1 MGGCGHEHAA
11 PKSAG
16 VKQDQQLGMVQQVVR
31 AVHRNVAVQVCALYV
46 MAGACV
52 AAVVRGVHIVVV
64 EGQMHLFATHR
75 IGHKYKALIQ

>member
-11 PKSAG
+11 PNSAG

-31 AVHRNVAVQVCALYV
+31 DVHKNVAVQVCALYV

-64 EGQMHLFATHR
+64 EEQMRRFAMLR
-75 IGHKYKALIQ
+75 IGHKYKMLI

>member
-31 AVHRNVAVQVCALYV
+31 AVHRNVVVQVCALYA

-52 AAVVRGVHIVVV
+52 AGLSGMYQPVG
-64 EGQMHLFATHR
+64 GDCHR
-75 IGHKYKALIQ
+75 RVALGLH